1 MDKDLLQQRA
11 ALLLDR
17 GRSRSYKSCSMM
29 RFVTVALAVV
39 AIFSIAYVL
48 ITPDPTDDVTGALR
62 SNHPAMEQKLSAV
75 SVLQSW
81 ILVIVLLH
89 FFTSPTS
96 TRHLA
101 ALELL
106 DLISV
111 SRC

>member
-1 MDKDLLQQRA
+1 
-11 ALLLDR
+11 
-17 GRSRSYKSCSMM
+17 
-29 RFVTVALAVV
+29 
-39 AIFSIAYVL
+39 
-48 ITPDPTDDVTGALR
+48 
-62 SNHPAMEQKLSAV
+62 MEQRLFAV
-75 SVLQSW
+75 SLLQSW

>member
-1 MDKDLLQQRA
+1 
-11 ALLLDR
+11 
-17 GRSRSYKSCSMM
+17 MM
-29 RFVTVALAVV
+29 RFARVALAVV

-48 ITPDPTDDVTGALR
+48 ITPDPTDDVAGVLR
-62 SNHPAMEQKLSAV
+62 SNHPAMEQRLFAV
-75 SVLQSW
+75 SLLQSW
-81 ILVIVLLH
+81 ILVIVPLH

-101 ALELL
+101 TLELL

>member
-17 GRSRSYKSCSMM
+17 GRSRSYKRCSMM
-29 RFVTVALAVV
+29 RFARVALAVV

-48 ITPDPTDDVTGALR
+48 ITPDPTDDVPGALR
-62 SNHPAMEQKLSAV
+62 WNHPAMEQRLFAV
-75 SVLQSW
+75 SLLQSW

>member
-1 MDKDLLQQRA
+1 MAKDVLQQRA

-17 GRSRSYKSCSMM
+17 GRSRSFKRWSMM
-29 RFVTVALAVV
+29 RFATVALAVV

-48 ITPDPTDDVTGALR
+48 ISPDPTDDVAGVLR
-62 SNHPAMEQKLSAV
+62 SNHPAMEQRLFAV
-75 SVLQSW
+75 SLLQSW

-89 FFTSPTS
+89 FLTSPTS
-96 TRHLA
+96 ARHLA

>member
-1 MDKDLLQQRA
+1 
-11 ALLLDR
+11 
-17 GRSRSYKSCSMM
+17 MM
-29 RFVTVALAVV
+29 RFARVALAVV

-48 ITPDPTDDVTGALR
+48 ITPDPTDDVVGALR
-62 SNHPAMEQKLSAV
+62 SNHPAMEQRLFAV
-75 SVLQSW
+75 SLLQSW

-89 FFTSPTS
+89 FFISP

>member
-1 MDKDLLQQRA
+1 
-11 ALLLDR
+11 
-17 GRSRSYKSCSMM
+17 MM
-29 RFVTVALAVV
+29 RFVTVALAVL
-39 AIFSIAYVL
+39 AILSIAYVL

-81 ILVIVLLH
+81 ILVIVLLY